1 MAGNGLERRAG
12 NEVVL
17 CPENLVLTDVSSD
30 NNCHPVTLEGTE
42 STAYVGAMNFTM
54 FYKVL
59 IIRCLSAIDFSW
71 HEQCLTKRRL

>member
-17 CPENLVLTDVSSD
+17 CPENRVLTDVSSD
-30 NNCHPVTLEGTE
+30 NNCHPVTREGTG
-42 STAYVGAMNFTM
+42 STAYVGAMNFTI

-59 IIRCLSAIDFSW
+59 IIWSLSAVSFSW
-71 HEQCLTKRRL
+71 HEQCLMKFRL

>member
-17 CPENLVLTDVSSD
+17 CPENRVLTDVSSD
-30 NNCHPVTLEGTE
+30 NNCHPVTCEGIG
-42 STAYVGAMNFTM
+42 STSFVDAMNFTM

-59 IIRCLSAIDFSW
+59 IIRRLSAVDFSW
-71 HEQCLTKRRL
+71 HEQCLTKPRL

>member
-12 NEVVL
+12 NEVVF
-17 CPENLVLTDVSSD
+17 CPESLALTDALSD
-30 NNCHPVTLEGTE
+30 ENCHPVTREGMA
-42 STAYVGAMNFTM
+42 STSFVDAMNFTI

-59 IIRCLSAIDFSW
+59 ILGNLSAVSFSW

>member
-17 CPENLVLTDVSSD
+17 CPESLAPTDALSD
-30 NNCHPVTLEGTE
+30 ENCHPVTREGMG
-42 STAYVGAMNFTM
+42 STSFVDAMNFTM

-59 IIRCLSAIDFSW
+59 IIRRLSTADFSW
-71 HEQCLTKRRL
+71 HEQCLTKPRL